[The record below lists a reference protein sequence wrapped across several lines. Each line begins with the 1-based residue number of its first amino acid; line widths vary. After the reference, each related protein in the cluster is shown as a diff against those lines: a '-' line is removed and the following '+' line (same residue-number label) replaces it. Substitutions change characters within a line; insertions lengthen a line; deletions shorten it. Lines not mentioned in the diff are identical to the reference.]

1 MDTRPGST
9 SAAFVSVTTLF
20 FAWGF
25 ITSHNNPLIA
35 SLKSTFDLSYNEALM
50 TQLVS
55 FAACGLTSLPAAS
68 LINRIGPTGS
78 ILAALATMIAG
89 CLLMPIVTRYQSYPL
104 ILCALFLLGMGIT
117 ALQVAANPLA
127 AALGSPERS
136 HYRLTIAQAFNSLGV
151 VVGVN
156 FGSALMLDS
165 DFLASGY
172 GAISSPAGSATA
184 LAAVTHAFLFIA
196 AMLGVLMVFILRARR
211 RIELAAAGI
220 VSAPGSS
227 AFEALR
233 SRWALFG
240 AVAIALYVGAEV
252 SIASIMI
259 NFLNEPQVL
268 GLPLKTAGFY
278 LANIYWMGALIGRF
292 IGSWLLTRVAAPR
305 LLGVAGAIASLLCLT
320 VAVSGGHVA
329 AYAAL
334 GVGIFNSIMF
344 PTIFTITLERAGVS
358 QSSTSGLLCFAIV
371 GGAALPYAVGK
382 LADSAGITIA
392 FLMPMAAYA
401 LIFVFA
407 RLAIGARVYHGE
419 SAPAQAMKVSH
430 V

>member
-1 MDTRPGST
+1 MNTRPGNT
-9 SAAFVSVTTLF
+9 TAAFISVTTLF

-35 SLKSTFDLSYNEALM
+35 SLKSTFNLSYNEALM

-68 LINRIGPTGS
+68 LINRIGATGT
-78 ILAALATMIAG
+78 ILAALAMMITG
-89 CLLMPIVTRYQSYPL
+89 CLLIPVVTQYQSYAL
-104 ILCALFLLGMGIT
+104 ILGALFLLGMGVT
-117 ALQVAANPLA
+117 ALQVASNPLA

-136 HYRLTIAQAFNSLGV
+136 HFRLTIAQAFNSLGV
-151 VVGVN
+151 VMGVN
-156 FGSALMLDS
+156 VGSTLMLGS
-165 DFLASGY
+165 DLLVPGY
-172 GAISSPAGSATA
+172 VDITNPAGNAMA
-184 LAAVTHAFLFIA
+184 LGAVSHAFLFIA
-196 AMLGVLMVFILRARR
+196 AMLAVLMVFIVLSRR
-211 RIELAAAGI
+211 RIELATAGI
-220 VSAPGSS
+220 VSAPGTS

-233 SRWALFG
+233 SRWAVFG
-240 AVAIALYVGAEV
+240 AVAIGLYVGAEV
-252 SIASIMI
+252 SIASVMI
-259 NFLNEPQVL
+259 NFLNEPHVL
-268 GLPLKTAGFY
+268 GLPLRTAGFY

-305 LLGVAGAIASLLCLT
+305 LLAIAGAAAALLCLT
-320 VAVSGGHVA
+320 VALSHGHVA

-334 GVGIFNSIMF
+334 AVGVFNSIMF
-344 PTIFTITLERAGVS
+344 PTIFTITLERAGVA

-382 LADSAGITIA
+382 LADGAGITIA

-401 LIFVFA
+401 VIFVFA
-407 RLAIGARVYHGE
+407 RLAIGARVYHGT
-419 SAPAQAMKVSH
+419 SADGQAMKYGH

>member
-1 MDTRPGST
+1 VNTRPGSVT
-9 SAAFVSVTTLF
+9 AAFVSVTTLF

-35 SLKSTFDLSYNEALM
+35 SLKSSFNLSYNEALM

-68 LINRIGPTGS
+68 LINRIGPVGT
-78 ILAALATMIAG
+78 ILAALATMITG
-89 CLLMPIVTRYQSYPL
+89 CLLMPVVTQYQSYAL
-104 ILCALFLLGMGIT
+104 ILGALFLLGMGVT
-117 ALQVAANPLA
+117 ALQVASNPLA
-127 AALGSPERS
+127 AALGPPQRS

-156 FGSALMLDS
+156 FGSTLML
-165 DFLASGY
+165 
-172 GAISSPAGSATA
+172 GAEVTNPAGNA
-184 LAAVTHAFLFIA
+184 LALGAVSHAFLFIA
-196 AMLGVLMVFILRARR
+196 AMLAVLMVFIILSRR

-220 VSAPGSS
+220 VSAPGTS

-233 SRWALFG
+233 SRWAVFG
-240 AVAIALYVGAEV
+240 AAAIALYVGAEV
-252 SIASIMI
+252 SIASVMI
-259 NFLNEPQVL
+259 NFLNEPHVL

-305 LLGVAGAIASLLCLT
+305 LLGIAGAAASLLCLT
-320 VAVSGGHVA
+320 VALSDGHVA

-344 PTIFTITLERAGVS
+344 PTIFTITLERAGVA
-358 QSSTSGLLCFAIV
+358 QSSTSGLLCLAIV
-371 GGAALPYAVGK
+371 GGAVLPYAVGR
-382 LADSAGITIA
+382 LADSTSITIA

-401 LIFVFA
+401 VIFVFA
-407 RLAIGARVYHGE
+407 RLAIGARVYNGTTTE
-419 SAPAQAMKVSH
+419 GQALKYGH